1 MEGINSNQRTI
12 YITKTYKQ
20 RIKKT
25 HPLYELF
32 TDITIKSKN
41 LYNLALYTERQYYFE
56 HKKIIPRFTL
66 QTMLKE
72 TDAFKQ
78 LPSKASQMITHQ
90 VYQTM
95 NSFLRATKE
104 YYKNP
109 SKFLGK
115 PRIPGYKDKTTGRN
129 IVTIPYHT
137 FLKQLQYKCIEAGI
151 HLLEVEESY
160 TSGTSFLD
168 NELPIKENYNKT
180 RRKYRGLF
188 VTSKGFKIN
197 SDINAAYQILKKVP
211 AFAPYIQSLPT
222 LEYNPIKINVA

>member
-1 MEGINSNQRTI
+1 MEGMNSNQRTM

-56 HKKIIPRFTL
+56 HKKIISRFTL
-66 QTMLKE
+66 QTML
-72 TDAFKQ
+72 
-78 LPSKASQMITHQ
+78 
-90 VYQTM
+90 
-95 NSFLRATKE
+95 
-104 YYKNP
+104 
-109 SKFLGK
+109 
-115 PRIPGYKDKTTGRN
+115 
-129 IVTIPYHT
+129 
-137 FLKQLQYKCIEAGI
+137 
-151 HLLEVEESY
+151 VEESY

-168 NELPIKENYNKT
+168 NELPIKENYNKS

-188 VTSKGFKIN
+188 VTNTNQRIN
-197 SDINAAYQILKKVP
+197 SDVNGAYQILKKVP